1 MKLSDLLNGLEI
13 IEWNVDRN
21 IQIDGICTMS
31 EKAKS
36 GDMFICLNGTR
47 VDGHGFVERLK
58 NTVSCFLVERPVNA
72 PYVLVK
78 DTRKAYSIACQNY
91 FGNPAKDMK
100 FVSIVGTNGKTSTAH
115 ILSSLLKTAGM
126 TVGTIGTIGH
136 FVGDEKIG
144 ESLTTPDPYEL
155 NKLLQ
160 LMRTRAVEV
169 VVAEVSAHAVYFDKL
184 YGIDSDLA
192 VFTNVTQ
199 DHLDFFKTFEEYA
212 NVKLSFFGK
221 NVKAAV
227 VNVDDAYG
235 RKLALNSNIPVITY
249 GLYEP
254 SDVFAID
261 VYPDFDGTSFVAN
274 MFDEVFEMKSP
285 LYRVFNVYN
294 LLAAMICCSS
304 LGVDVETIKR
314 GVRRLK
320 PIDGRFNVLKNGK
333 GFIVIDYAHTPDGLD
348 NLLRTAR
355 TITKSRLITVF
366 GCGGDRDV
374 SKRKIMGKIASEL
387 SDAVI
392 LTSDNPRSENPEK
405 IIADIECGAVK
416 PSKTIVNR
424 AEAIAFALN
433 EMAEGD
439 TVVIAGKGA
448 ENYMEIKGKKIPYSD
463 LETVLKRGAKR

>member
-21 IQIDGICTMS
+21 IQIDDICTMS

-115 ILSSLLKTAGM
+115 ILSSLLKTAGL

-199 DHLDFFKTFEEYA
+199 DHLDFFKTFDEYA
-212 NVKLSFFGK
+212 NVKLSFFGN

-249 GLYEP
+249 GL
-254 SDVFAID
+254 
-261 VYPDFDGTSFVAN
+261 
-274 MFDEVFEMKSP
+274 
-285 LYRVFNVYN
+285 
-294 LLAAMICCSS
+294 
-304 LGVDVETIKR
+304 
-314 GVRRLK
+314 
-320 PIDGRFNVLKNGK
+320 
-333 GFIVIDYAHTPDGLD
+333 
-348 NLLRTAR
+348 
-355 TITKSRLITVF
+355 
-366 GCGGDRDV
+366 
-374 SKRKIMGKIASEL
+374 
-387 SDAVI
+387 
-392 LTSDNPRSENPEK
+392 
-405 IIADIECGAVK
+405 
-416 PSKTIVNR
+416 
-424 AEAIAFALN
+424 
-433 EMAEGD
+433 
-439 TVVIAGKGA
+439 
-448 ENYMEIKGKKIPYSD
+448 
-463 LETVLKRGAKR
+463 

>member
-21 IQIDGICTMS
+21 IQIDDICTMS

-36 GDMFICLNGTR
+36 GDMFICLSGTR

-115 ILSSLLKTAGM
+115 ILSSLLKTAGL

-169 VVAEVSAHAVYFDKL
+169 VVAEVSAHAIYFDKL

-199 DHLDFFKTFEEYA
+199 DHLDFFKTFDEYA

-235 RKLALNSNIPVITY
+235 RKLALNSKIPVITY

-285 LYRVFNVYN
+285 LYGVFNVYN

-304 LGVDVETIKR
+304 LGVDVETIKK

-392 LTSDNPRSENPEK
+392 LTSDNPRSENPKK